1 MNTKFALV
9 CIAALFGFGGCAS
22 TSMTSFTDPAYRAT
36 NFSRVLVVVNL
47 SDLQWRQR
55 IESRMVEEFR
65 DKGIFALEGMNLFPP
80 TRDLTDEQKVDLL
93 LQNGIDSYLVIG
105 VGETGTQQ
113 VYIPQT
119 GSSTKKEGNVSVY
132 GNTATYREK
141 STTTT
146 YGGYTVSKPWA
157 NFDAKLFDVSNG
169 QNAWVASAFTGGN
182 AYANFNTV
190 INSFCGKTV
199 EQLIK
204 DGVVKKGTAKSD
216 TKKFDK

>member
-1 MNTKFALV
+1 MKTKILLLGV
-9 CIAALFGFGGCAS
+9 AALIGFGGCAS
-22 TSMTSFTDPAYRAT
+22 TSMTSFTDPSYRT
-36 NFSRVLVVVNL
+36 TTFSRILVIANL

-55 IESRMVEEFR
+55 IESRLVQEFR
-65 DKGIFALEGMNLFPP
+65 ENGIFAMEGMNLFPP
-80 TRDLTDEQKVDLL
+80 TRDLTDQEKIDLL
-93 LQNGIDSYLVIG
+93 VQNRIDSYIVVD

-119 GSSTKKEGNVSVY
+119 GSSTKTEGTVSIY

-141 STTTT
+141 SKTTT
-146 YGGYTVSKPWA
+146 YGGYTVSIPWA
-157 NFDAKLFDVSNG
+157 KFDAKLFDVSNG

-199 EQLIK
+199 EQLVK
-204 DGVVKKGTAKSD
+204 DGIVKKGVR
-216 TKKFDK
+216 